1 MSVNNNDNKKAKLR
15 IKLPP
20 GAEFEAEGSEDF
32 VLNQKEAFLQA
43 IREPFSQANN
53 TENQNA
59 GLSIIPQ
66 ETALNEAKSIWQ
78 AVVSFDKD
86 IPYIIKKTSSLKPYE
101 AALILMAAQR
111 AVKNIEELSAINLSK
126 GLKLSG
132 LKAERIDRELSSLIK
147 ENKISAF
154 GFKRSRSYKINQ
166 KGIQDA
172 YLKALEI
179 IKN

>member
-1 MSVNNNDNKKAKLR
+1 MDDKKAKLK

-32 VLNQKEAFLQA
+32 ILKEKEAFLKIVNGETWQNGA
-43 IREPFSQANN
+43 QQPLKTKEEDHSQ
-53 TENQNA
+53 
-59 GLSIIPQ
+59 
-66 ETALNEAKSIWQ
+66 IWQ
-78 AVVSFDKD
+78 LIVAIDKD
-86 IPYIIKKTSSLKPYE
+86 IPYIIKKNAALKPYE
-101 AALILMAAQR
+101 AALILMAGQR
-111 AVKNIEELSAINLSK
+111 ALKAVEEISAINLSK

-132 LKAERIDRELSSLIK
+132 LKTDRIDRELASLIK

-154 GFKRSRSYKINQ
+154 GYKRSRSYKINA

-179 IKN
+179 MRS